1 MCVDEAAFRPHEF
14 EIGVRFRRMVE
25 LRIARLESD
34 AASDE
39 AMLQHLENEDHVR
52 RQIRLIAVQ
61 RDEAV
66 RMRRFLDQ
74 CRLRPL
80 DPLA

>member
-1 MCVDEAAFRPHEF
+1 MCVDGAGSRAHEF
-14 EIGVRFRRMVE
+14 AIGATFRRMVE
-25 LRIARLESD
+25 LRIARLELD

-39 AMLQHLENEDHVR
+39 AMLPHLENEDHIR
-52 RQIRLIAVQ
+52 RQVRLVAVQ

-74 CRLRPL
+74 CRLRHL
-80 DPLA
+80 DQ